1 MISISK
7 KVLNEADKYSK
18 AGLSEEEIRGKL
30 ISEGYNES
38 KVNGMYTLMTHDKDE
53 DGNFVVKDKN
63 GKIISIVD
71 F

>member
-1 MISISK
+1 VILVSK
-7 KVLNEADKYSK
+7 EIIIAAEKYSK
-18 AGLSEEEIRGKL
+18 AGLSEEKIREKL

-38 KVNGMYTLMTHDKDE
+38 EVNGMYILMTHDKDE

-63 GKIISIVD
+63 GKVISIVD

>member
-1 MISISK
+1 MILVSK
-7 KVLNEADKYSK
+7 EIIIAAEKYSK
-18 AGLSEEEIRGKL
+18 AGLSEEKIREKL

-38 KVNGMYTLMTHDKDE
+38 EVNGMYTLMTHDKDE